1 MLIGDIIRRTIQL
14 FNLNDHVDRLIAG
27 DWIEQI
33 NLDGIVINV
42 TAAAIRSNILTPE
55 ISKETLGCG
64 SASGAG
70 CTSHSGRG
78 CPIGTGHGDINGDGA
93 GDETGCGFGSG
104 VRYKSIY
111 ELRLSPS
118 TENGTGCG
126 FGSGGMDGAG
136 DGHGAGFG
144 FGDGVGGGFDNGIGF
159 GFGTGAINC
168 QWAGWGNTN
177 IIE

>member
-104 VRYKSIY
+104 
-111 ELRLSPS
+111 
-118 TENGTGCG
+118 
-126 FGSGGMDGAG
+126 GMDGAG